1 MATLEGDPRLL
12 ALWYGAGGGLLA
24 WTLHLVVGYFLIT
37 GSCLDTEAR
46 VAGDPVLTSALF
58 VALTLVLAALA
69 AGALFAAAR
78 FAREARSWR
87 RFLGVAGVLLD
98 GLALGTIL
106 LGGTQLLWLGPCA

>member
-1 MATLEGDPRLL
+1 METVARDPRLVT
-12 ALWYGAGGGLLA
+12 LWFGAGGGLLA

-37 GSCLDTEAR
+37 GSCLDRQTR
-46 VAGDPVLTSALF
+46 VAGDPALTALF
-58 VALTLVLAALA
+58 VALTVVLAALA
-69 AGALFAAAR
+69 AWALLAAAG